1 MVTKTKTALTPAV
14 AYIRM
19 SSLKQDASPEQQRQ
33 EAAKLAAANNCHLIR
48 EYADEGISGDNANR
62 PGFQAMLRDAVEKR
76 DFAAIIC
83 WDQDRFARFDS
94 IKAGKY
100 IDPLREAGVWLI
112 TKAQG
117 VVDWNTFTG
126 RMMYSIIQEGKHQ
139 YLLDLSR
146 NVLRGRIASARKGQL
161 IVQPA
166 YGYDRVFYDEAG
178 QVARRVP
185 YGEKFNRP
193 RGWTVAIE
201 PSSDGEKVAT
211 VKWIM
216 ETFANGDC
224 SIRGIAKDLNQRGTP
239 APRGRG
245 WNANTVRYILA
256 HRVYLGVKGFGER
269 RGGKYHQIGDDGEIQ
284 TAKGKANRSAPIVAD
299 LTHEALVDTITFKR
313 VQAKL
318 ADRATT
324 SERPRTSDYILRGVL
339 HCGHC
344 GRAMCGQKP
353 AKGSS
358 RRYYR
363 CPGAN
368 DGRCKV
374 YSIRKEQIEGYVLG
388 FLDKWLQAPESVE
401 KVKAAIHRLAK
412 SKRGFQGAARGLQT
426 KISALDRK
434 IAKGSENLLLADSA
448 NVPELSDLLGRW
460 RKERDRLQADLE
472 AAGKEPTGHDMAN
485 VTKGVISYIKKLR
498 EKLSTADPALV
509 RAGVKELVADVSL
522 FWEPDG
528 ERYRRVSKGI
538 IAIKPP
544 SGFVLDS
551 SSTASARRPRET
563 AALSRRPATSSAP
576 ARRR

>member
-1 MVTKTKTALTPAV
+1 MTVPKPKKATVLTPAV

-19 SSLKQDASPEQQRQ
+19 SSRKQDASPEQQRQ
-33 EAAKLAAANNCHLIR
+33 EAGKLATLHNCHIIR
-48 EYADEGISGDNANR
+48 EYSDEGISGDNAKR
-62 PGFQAMLRDAVEKR
+62 PGFQAMIHDAVEKR
-76 DFAAIIC
+76 DFAAIVC

-100 IDPLREAGVWLI
+100 IDPLREAGVWLV

-161 IVQPA
+161 IVQPS

-178 QVARRVP
+178 RLARRVP

-193 RGWTVAIE
+193 AGWTVRLE
-201 PSSDGEKVAT
+201 PAEDAEKIT
-211 VKWIM
+211 TLKWM
-216 ETFANGDC
+216 MDTFATSDC
-224 SIRGIAKDLNQRGTP
+224 SLRWMAKDLNHRSIP

-245 WNANTVRYILA
+245 WNSNTVRYILT

-269 RGGKYHQIGDDGEIQ
+269 RGGKYHQIGDDGEIMV
-284 TAKGKANRSAPIVAD
+284 ANGKANRSAPIVAET
-299 LTHEALVDTITFKR
+299 THEAIVDVDTFDR

-324 SERPRTSDYILRGVL
+324 STKPRTSDYILRGVV

-344 GRAMCGQKP
+344 GRALSGQK
-353 AKGSS
+353 AEKTSN

-363 CPGAN
+363 CPGGN

-374 YSIRKEQIEGYVLG
+374 YSIRKEQIEGYVIG
-388 FLDKWLQAPESVE
+388 FLDKWLSAPENVE
-401 KVKAAIHRLAK
+401 KIKASIHRLEKAE
-412 SKRGFQGAARGLQT
+412 RGYQGATKSLKT
-426 KISALDRK
+426 KITALDRK
-434 IAKGSENLLLADSA
+434 IAKGSENLLLADPA
-448 NVPELSDLLGRW
+448 NVPELSDLLSKW
-460 RKERDRLQADLE
+460 RKERDRLQGELE
-472 AAGKEPTGHDMAN
+472 TAAKSPNGHDSAKIAKRALSHM
-485 VTKGVISYIKKLR
+485 KKLR
-498 EKLSTADPALV
+498 ERLNAADPALV
-509 RAGVKELVADVSL
+509 RAAIKELVADISL

-528 ERYRRVSKGI
+528 ERYRRLSKGVI
-538 IAIKPP
+538 SVRYA
-544 SGFVLDS
+544 SGFALDS
-551 SSTASARRPRET
+551 SSIASARRPRET
-563 AALSRRPATSSAP
+563 DGP
-576 ARRR
+576 